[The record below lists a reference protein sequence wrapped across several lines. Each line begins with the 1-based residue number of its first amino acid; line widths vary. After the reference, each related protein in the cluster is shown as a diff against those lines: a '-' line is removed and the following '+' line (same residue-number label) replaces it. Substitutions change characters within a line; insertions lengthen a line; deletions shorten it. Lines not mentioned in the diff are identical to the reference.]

1 MCLKLIFYFNKILKN
16 RLTLS
21 GRVIVTVSIVVIG
34 AILDGDGRRELYT
47 GEEGRKKAQINTQL
61 SNLLFNG

>member
-47 GEEGRKKAQINTQL
+47 GEEGKKAQINTQL